1 MRYSVRLNDQ
11 AAADL
16 ADIVLFIARDNPAA
30 AEKLGLALVE
40 TAFSL
45 ATFPYR
51 GQQMKIAA
59 KSPETNLRKVLDR
72 LRSTRSTPSCRNP
85 ALPSWC
91 PHQIAQV
98 GADRGGRVA
107 SATRPM
113 TKISPNGFLSHS

>member
-51 GQQMKIAA
+51 GQQMKSRPKA
-59 KSPETNLRKVLDR
+59 RKLIYGKYLIVYEVR
-72 LRSTRSTPSCRNP
+72 E
-85 ALPSWC
+85 
-91 PHQIAQV
+91 
-98 GADRGGRVA
+98 ADRHVE
-107 SATRPM
+107 
-113 TKISPNGFLSHS
+113 ILCFLHGARIRWLARFTGCGAEYEN

>member
-51 GQQMKIAA
+51 GQQMKSRPKARKLIYGKYLMFTKYA
-59 KSPETNLRKVLDR
+59 KQTVMSKSCATFMVPASDSAN
-72 LRSTRSTPSCRNP
+72 RS
-85 ALPSWC
+85 
-91 PHQIAQV
+91 
-98 GADRGGRVA
+98 
-107 SATRPM
+107 
-113 TKISPNGFLSHS
+113 

>member
-1 MRYSVRLNDQ
+1 MRYSVRLNNQ

-51 GQQMKIAA
+51 GQQMKSRPKARKLIYGKYLIVYEVREAHRHV
-59 KSPETNLRKVLDR
+59 EILRFL
-72 LRSTRSTPSCRNP
+72 
-85 ALPSWC
+85 
-91 PHQIAQV
+91 H
-98 GADRGGRVA
+98 GARIR
-107 SATRPM
+107 
-113 TKISPNGFLSHS
+113 

>member
-51 GQQMKIAA
+51 GQQI
-59 KSPETNLRKVLDR
+59 
-72 LRSTRSTPSCRNP
+72 
-85 ALPSWC
+85 
-91 PHQIAQV
+91 
-98 GADRGGRVA
+98 
-107 SATRPM
+107 
-113 TKISPNGFLSHS
+113 